1 MPQISSDQAILI
13 TGASTGIGEACVERF
28 DREGWRVFGTVRSER
43 DEAAMSRKFSERV
56 TPILLDVTDALT
68 IKEAAAMLKTSLAD
82 IGLAGL
88 VNNAGIGIG
97 GPLEFLPIHQLREQ
111 LEVNVIGQIAV
122 MQAMMPLLRK
132 GRGRIVYMG
141 SISGRGSTP
150 FLAPYAIS
158 KYALEAIAD
167 AQRLELRPWG
177 MHVSVIEPGNIKTPI
192 WEKTVGWAQKSIAAY
207 PENVHQLYGKYLQ
220 VIVKTL
226 EASKEGG
233 IPASKVA
240 DVVHHAVTAKRPKN
254 RYLVG
259 TDAHLRVVIEAL
271 PDWLRDRLIW
281 AAIERMAGS

>member
-1 MPQISSDQAILI
+1 MPQINEQAIVV
-13 TGASTGIGEACVERF
+13 TGASTGIGEACVMRF
-28 DREGWRVFGTVRSER
+28 DRPGWRVFGTVRSER
-43 DEAAMSRKFSERV
+43 DASAMRDKFSERV
-56 TPILLDVTDALT
+56 IPVRLDVTDAQT
-68 IKEAAAMLKTSLAD
+68 IEAAAKTLTASLGD

-97 GPLEFLPIHQLREQ
+97 GPLEFLPIDQLREQ

-122 MQAMMPLLRK
+122 MQALMPLLRK
-132 GRGRIVYMG
+132 GNGRIVYMG

-177 MHVSVIEPGNIKTPI
+177 MHVSLIEPGTIKTPI
-192 WEKTVGWAQKSIAAY
+192 WEKTLAWAEQSIASY
-207 PENVHQLYGKYLQ
+207 PEHVQQLYGKYLQ

-226 EASKEGG
+226 QASKDGG

-259 TDAHLRVVIEAL
+259 PDAHLRVVIEAL

-281 AAIERMAGS
+281 SAIERMAGN